1 MKKYIYFFT
10 FFNFCLLNVS
20 AQVAIGTSNPDANS
34 ILDLNI
40 TNKGLLI
47 PRHSNSSLLDISNPQ
62 IGLVIFNTDSNEIQT
77 NNGTINNPIW
87 STRATGSQGDIG
99 PIGPT
104 GNTGVLN
111 YVPLGN
117 PGLVS
122 GTGAYIAGGTSNT
135 ASGPDSTV
143 IGGTGNTASGNYS
156 TSEGNINTSSGP
168 NSTIVG
174 GSNNAS
180 SLPGASIGGGIANAA
195 SGTNG
200 TVVGG
205 NTNVASMPGA
215 TNVGGYHNTS
225 SASGSA
231 LIGGNTNTSSGVNS
245 SLIGGGSS
253 NASSGVTASIPGGGP
268 FNNAN
273 AVSATVS
280 GGSNSTASG
289 VNAIVSGGNYMVSPS
304 FGEWSGGIYGTNYVF
319 NSATASMSLDRVF
332 NIGIGSNSTFLKDG
346 LTILKGGISTLPYTS
361 ISLIL
366 SSSDKAIITKEYMLY
381 KEIKT
386 ISATSYTLLQSD
398 CSKIL
403 HFTSNSSVEVI
414 VPFGLKLN
422 SKFEG
427 KQIGL
432 GQVSFVEELNVNLQ
446 KEQFNK
452 LKTEGQYSTFKIIW
466 ISNEKY
472 LLSGKLESLSVI

>member
-1 MKKYIYFFT
+1 MKKFIYFFT

-20 AQVAIGTSNPDANS
+20 AQVAIGTSNPDAS
-34 ILDLNI
+34 SLLDLNAI
-40 TNKGLLI
+40 NKGLLI
-47 PRHSNSSLLDISNPQ
+47 PRHSNSSLLNINNPQ
-62 IGLVIFNTDSNEIQT
+62 IGLIIFNTDSNEIQT
-77 NNGTINNPIW
+77 NNGTIDNPIW
-87 STRATGSQGDIG
+87 STRAKGAPGDTG
-99 PIGPT
+99 PIGLT

-111 YVPLGN
+111 YVPTGN
-117 PGLVS
+117 PGVVS
-122 GTGAYIAGGTSNT
+122 GTGAYIAGGTTNT

-143 IGGTGNTASGNYS
+143 IGGIGNTASGNYS
-156 TSEGNINTSSGP
+156 TSEGNVNTSSGP

-180 SLPGASIGGGIANAA
+180 SLPGASVGGGIANAA
-195 SGTNG
+195 SGSNG

-215 TNVGGYHNTS
+215 TNIGGYHNTS
-225 SASGSA
+225 SASGST

-245 SLIGGGSS
+245 SIIGGGFS
-253 NASSGVTASIPGGGP
+253 NASSGVTASISGGGS

-273 AVSATVS
+273 AVSATVC

-289 VNAIVSGGNYMVSPS
+289 VDAIVSGGNYMVSPS

-346 LTILKGGISTLPYTS
+346 LTILKDGTSTLPYTS

-366 SSSDKAIITKEYMLY
+366 SSSDKAIITKEYLLY

-403 HFTSNSSVEVI
+403 QFTSNSSIEVI

-427 KQIGL
+427 KQIGS
-432 GQVSFVEELNVNLQ
+432 GQITFLSELSVNLQ
-446 KEQFNK
+446 KAATDK
-452 LKTEGQYSTFKIIW
+452 LKTLGQYSTFKIN
-466 ISNEKY
+466 SFSMENY
-472 LLSGKLESLSVI
+472 LLSGKLEAL